1 MFKKLSVA
9 LMLVAVMVLGFASFA
24 SAAPQA
30 APKGQTIVE
39 IAVGNPDFSTLV
51 AAVSKA
57 GLVDTLNGKGQYTV
71 FAPTNAAFDNL
82 AVYLLGDGKTGMD
95 LVNALPAETLKAVVL
110 YHVAPG
116 ERFSGDVVSSERIRT
131 LSKGFLFPYVV
142 KDVMGDKVYLQNP
155 NGFADAQIIA
165 VDIDASNGVI
175 HVINQVLMP

>member
-24 SAAPQA
+24 SAAPKA
-30 APKGQTIVE
+30 APMGDTIVE
-39 IAVGNPDFSTLV
+39 ITVDNENFSTLV
-51 AAVSKA
+51 AAVTKA

-71 FAPTNAAFDNL
+71 FAPTNAAFDHL
-82 AVYLLGDGKTGMD
+82 AVDKLGPGKTGMD

-131 LSKGFLFPYVV
+131 LSKGFLFPYL
-142 KDVMGDKVYLQNP
+142 MGDDAYLQNP
-155 NGFADAQIIA
+155 KGVAAAQIIA

-175 HVINQVLMP
+175 HVINQVLVP

>member
-24 SAAPQA
+24 SAAPTERTTS

-39 IAVGNPDFSTLV
+39 IAAGNPNFSTLV
-51 AAVSKA
+51 AAVAKA

-82 AVYLLGDGKTGMD
+82 AVALLGPGKNGMD

-131 LSKGFLFPYVV
+131 LSKGFLFPYL
-142 KDVMGDKVYLQNP
+142 MGEDAYLQNP
-155 NGFADAQIIA
+155 KGVAAAQITA
-165 VDIDASNGVI
+165 TDIDASNGVI
-175 HVINQVLMP
+175 HVIDQVLVP